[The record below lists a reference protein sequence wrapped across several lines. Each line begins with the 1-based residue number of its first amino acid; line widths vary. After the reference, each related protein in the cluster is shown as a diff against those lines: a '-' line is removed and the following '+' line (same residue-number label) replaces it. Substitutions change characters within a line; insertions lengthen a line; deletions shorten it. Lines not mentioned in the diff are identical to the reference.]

1 MKELFEHICDNLCK
15 RFLLEEFKL
24 VPNDR
29 RFRWKML
36 DRYEV
41 NEREIKQIE

>member
-15 RFLLEEFKL
+15 RFLLEEYEL

-36 DRYEV
+36 DKYEIDEGKIV
-41 NEREIKQIE
+41 KIE